1 MESTVPFSK
10 SYVLDT
16 TLNHMQRAISISV
29 KKSLSRLGEFDGNS
43 AKGTEIL
50 ETLSN
55 LQTMSKLL
63 DNFKANNTHLF
74 TK

>member
-1 MESTVPFSK
+1 
-10 SYVLDT
+10 
-16 TLNHMQRAISISV
+16 MQRAISISV

-63 DNFKANNTHLF
+63 DDFKANNTHLF